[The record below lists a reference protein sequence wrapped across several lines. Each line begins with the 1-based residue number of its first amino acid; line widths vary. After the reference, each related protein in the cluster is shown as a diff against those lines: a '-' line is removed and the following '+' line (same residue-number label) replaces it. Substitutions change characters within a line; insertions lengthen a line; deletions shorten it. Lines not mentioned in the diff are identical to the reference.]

1 MSGHVTDFL
10 QSAGVH
16 GDLATHV
23 SELYSRSY
31 NITPQILKEFM
42 LVYCSDIADNYKISL
57 SEKVGSYCPVHID
70 FDLLY
75 PRGNAR
81 RPKRSTIIDVVRI
94 VQNVMREMIDD
105 KNLSLERM
113 SKILFCIVLIRPS
126 FTVKSVGDC
135 WGFHLHFPACVLH
148 VSHQKN
154 LLRSKVIEKMI
165 NEEVIYPVDHA
176 KNRGLLN
183 KSIDQVYDNCAT
195 TPWRMY
201 GSVKSDNDGP
211 YQLAFCL
218 DENASMAS
226 IEDLFDGYD
235 PDIAD
240 ETNKDLNNDYEF
252 CTFHAI
258 MDFIYGEIARE
269 CYGVDSEHEGTYEEI
284 KKEKLTFYLPIIL
297 SLARRTDYL
306 DVAQQ
311 LSSSTSNINAL
322 QTGNGRSNANVVR
335 RHIEDIYEDL
345 DKAESILPCLSD
357 ARADDRSTWFE
368 MGCILYSIS
377 CGDEKGLKL
386 FIDFSKRCP
395 RKYKDGECQDMWHNG
410 KFYVGNYTIASLFAF
425 LKEDNQD
432 RPEVVDLIQNQ
443 MFDVKIDKMMITH
456 FDTAELIFSLYKG
469 VLYTDGCKKWALYH
483 DGRLKSEEYQK
494 EFLNKWE
501 IAEKSTIFNQVVTQD
516 IIPRVDNRIRRLKN
530 EIENLKEKIKRLE
543 QSNHSDDDES
553 DNENSPE
560 ARLVKKLKWASGR
573 IKHVKKIRKS
583 LCTLSWVNSSG
594 GMSVAKFR
602 NIRFFSKLDENIDL
616 LGFDNG
622 VYDLKN
628 LMFRSSTPN
637 DYCTFSVGYDYKEFR
652 HDHPA
657 VRKVNAML
665 KRMFVDMDVREFI
678 LKLLALMLRGR
689 NMLKKLTV
697 LHGKRDNGKT
707 LLCML
712 LKHALGQYLATISTN
727 VISGKAQSSPNSASP
742 ELAKTRG
749 VRILILNELS
759 PKHAIQ
765 SENMK
770 RLTGGEDGIYARDL
784 YDSGG
789 SFVPQFNPLATTNAL
804 VRLDEIDS
812 AILERMLIIPCDSMF
827 VKSGYPLDEKD
838 QYEQRIFPRNDE
850 LPDDIR
856 NSEMASAFL
865 WLLLAHYLPLV
876 RQEGLV
882 YPDKVIEATKACR
895 DFNDYVQQ
903 FTEAKLQLSDDPDQ
917 TIDLSTLYTTF
928 KGWYQPLHPNQH
940 TPIYLNFVAD
950 MRRLHSERIH
960 GKKLYGYDIVSSA
973 FD

>member
-1 MSGHVTDFL
+1 MSEHVTDFL

-31 NITPQILKEFM
+31 NITPQILKDFM
-42 LVYCSDIADNYKISL
+42 LTYCSDISNNYKISL
-57 SEKVGSYCPVHID
+57 SEKVGNYCPVHID

-81 RPKRSTIIDVVRI
+81 KPKRSTIIDVVKI
-94 VQNVMREMIDD
+94 VQEVLREIIDD

-113 SKILFCIVLIRPS
+113 SEILFCLVLTRPS
-126 FTVKSVGDC
+126 PTKKSVGDC

-165 NEEVIYPVDHA
+165 NKEVIYPVDHA
-176 KNRGLLN
+176 KNRGLLS
-183 KSIDQVYDNCAT
+183 KSIDQVYDNCVT

-201 GSVKSDNDGP
+201 GAVKSDDDKP

-218 DENASMAS
+218 DANASLAN
-226 IEDLFDGYD
+226 IEDLFDEYD
-235 PDIAD
+235 PEIAD

-258 MDFIYGEIARE
+258 MDFIYDEIALDHTQGE
-269 CYGVDSEHEGTYEEI
+269 TYVE
-284 KKEKLTFYLPIIL
+284 KKKRVLTFYMPIIL

-306 DVAQQ
+306 DVAHEIG
-311 LSSSTSNINAL
+311 LRTENVRRENVNI
-322 QTGNGRSNANVVR
+322 VR

-345 DKAESILPCLSD
+345 DKAEKILPCLSG
-357 ARADDRSTWFE
+357 ARADNRTTWFE
-368 MGCILYSIS
+368 MGCILFSIS
-377 CGDEKGLKL
+377 CGDERGLKM

-395 RKYKDGECQDMWHNG
+395 SKYKDGECQDMWHNG

-425 LKEDNQD
+425 LKEDNQEQ
-432 RPEVVDLIQNQ
+432 PEVVDVIQNQ
-443 MFDVKIDKMMITH
+443 MFDVKIDRMMLTH
-456 FDTAELIFSLYKG
+456 YDTAELIFSLYKG

-483 DGRLKSEEYQK
+483 DGRLRSEEYQK

-501 IAEKSTIFNQVVTQD
+501 ISERSTIFNQVVTQD
-516 IIPRVDNRIRRLKN
+516 IIPRVDNRIRRLRN
-530 EIENLKEKIKRLE
+530 ELKEIKEKLKRLE
-543 QSNHSDDDES
+543 QSDDDEDNEGES
-553 DNENSPE
+553 DNENSSG
-560 ARLVKKLKWASGR
+560 ARLKKKKTWLTR
-573 IKHVKKIRKS
+573 TLEHVKKIRKS
-583 LCTLSWVNSSG
+583 LCTLSWINSSG

-628 LMFRSSTPN
+628 LLFRSSTPS

-652 HDHPA
+652 QEDPA
-657 VRKVNAML
+657 VEKVKLML
-665 KRMFVDMDVREFI
+665 KQMFVDESVREFT

-712 LKHALGQYLATISTN
+712 LKHALGQYLATLSTN
-727 VISGKAQSSPNSASP
+727 VISGKVQASPNTASP

-770 RLTGGEDGIYARDL
+770 RITGGEDGIYARDL

-789 SFVPQFNPLATTNAL
+789 GFVPQFNPLATTNAL

-827 VKSGYPLDEKD
+827 VRDGYPLDEEE
-838 QYEQRIFPRNDE
+838 QYKQCIFPKNE
-850 LPDDIR
+850 GLADDIR
-856 NSEMASAFL
+856 NSEMAPAFL
-865 WLLLAHYLPLV
+865 WLLLTYYLPLA
-876 RQEGLV
+876 REEGLN
-882 YPDKVIEATKACR
+882 YPDKVIKATKECK
-895 DFNDYVQQ
+895 DFNDCVQQ
-903 FTEAKLQLSDDPDQ
+903 FTDAKLQPSDDPDQ

-960 GKKLYGYDIVSSA
+960 GKKLYGYHIVSTT